1 MMMHFWSLQ
10 SLIKQGLSEA
20 MSNSSDVLVIGAGL
34 AGLSAA
40 IKLQEAGRDVRIIE
54 SSDRPGGRVTSD
66 IIDGFICDRGFQLI
80 NSKYPALQ
88 ALNVIQE
95 IDFIKAP
102 RVIEVA
108 LGNQR
113 RALGDPRVAPWT
125 ALDKATGSIPE
136 KLSLLRFLAAS
147 PKENQSV
154 EDVLNSSGSV
164 YVRALRPFLQGV
176 FLTDPKN
183 VDARYGQSIVKS
195 FVTGSPGI
203 PRKGVTE
210 LSKALAAR
218 VDSITYGVQADSIE
232 GNVVRTS
239 AGDFKAATII
249 VATDATT
256 ATQLLGL
263 NEVPRMA
270 GCITWYHAVATNPS
284 GSGRLIVDGQNRGPI
299 INSLVISDIS
309 TDYAPVGQHL
319 VSTTTDLGATES
331 DVRRHLAIVWG
342 ISTHDWQLIAKY
354 EIPAAL
360 PIQSIGRALTQQVK
374 VSEGLYVV
382 GDHRAVPSQQG
393 ALFSGNLAAELI
405 LNQS

>member
-1 MMMHFWSLQ
+1 MPS
-10 SLIKQGLSEA
+10 
-20 MSNSSDVLVIGAGL
+20 SSDVLIIGAGL

-40 IKLQEAGRDVRIIE
+40 ITLQEAGRDVQVID

-88 ALNVIQE
+88 ALDVIKE
-95 IDFIKAP
+95 IDFIPAP

-108 LGNQR
+108 LGSDR

-125 ALDKATGSIPE
+125 ALDKATGTIPE
-136 KLSLLRFLAAS
+136 KLSLLRFLATK

-154 EDVLNSSGSV
+154 EDVLKPSGSV
-164 YVRALRPFLQGV
+164 YTRVLRPFLQGV

-195 FVTGSPGI
+195 FISGSPGI
-203 PRKGVTE
+203 PRKGVAE

-218 VDSITYGVQADSIE
+218 VSSITYGVQANSLE
-232 GNVVRTS
+232 GGFTKTS
-239 AGDFKAATII
+239 AGDFKAATVI

-270 GCITWYHAVATNPS
+270 GCITWYHAVSDNPS
-284 GSGRLIVDGQNRGPI
+284 GNGRLIVDGQNRGPV
-299 INSLVISDIS
+299 INSIVMSDIS
-309 TDYAPVGQHL
+309 SSYAPLGQHL

-360 PIQSIGRALTQQVK
+360 PIQNVGRSLTQTVK
-374 VSEGLYVV
+374 VTENIFVV

-393 ALFSGNLAAELI
+393 ALFSGRLAAELI
-405 LNQS
+405 LNQR

>member
-1 MMMHFWSLQ
+1 MMHFWSLQ

-20 MSNSSDVLVIGAGL
+20 MSNSSDVLVVGAGL

-40 IKLQEAGRDVRIIE
+40 IKLQEAGRNVWVIE

-125 ALDKATGSIPE
+125 ALDKATGTIPE

-147 PKENQSV
+147 PKDNQSV
-154 EDVLNSSGSV
+154 EDVLSSSGSV

-203 PRKGVTE
+203 PRKGVAE
-210 LSKALAAR
+210 LSKALATR
-218 VDSITYGVQADSIE
+218 VDSISYGVQADSIE
-232 GNVVRTS
+232 GKVVRTS
-239 AGDFKAATII
+239 VGDFKATTII

-263 NEVPRMA
+263 NEVARMA

-284 GSGRLIVDGQNRGPI
+284 GSGRLVVDGQNRGPI
-299 INSLVISDIS
+299 INSIVISDIS
-309 TDYAPVGQHL
+309 SDYAPVGQHL

-331 DVRRHLAIVWG
+331 DVRRHLAIMWG

-360 PIQSIGRALTQQVK
+360 PIQSIGRALTQPVK

-393 ALFSGNLAAELI
+393 ALFTGNLAAELI
-405 LNQS
+405 LNQG